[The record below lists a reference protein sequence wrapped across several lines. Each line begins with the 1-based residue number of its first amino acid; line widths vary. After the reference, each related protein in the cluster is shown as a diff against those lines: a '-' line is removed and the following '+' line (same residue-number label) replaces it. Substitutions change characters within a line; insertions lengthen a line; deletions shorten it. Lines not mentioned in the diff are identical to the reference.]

1 MEYKDYL
8 RAAKELNLKPIS
20 IDEFMSLAG
29 ALDMPDILKL
39 TSQMQAEKPLG
50 KDKWQNTQQVNTQE
64 QYQIDQAWSFHT
76 KKWSENGMDHLC
88 MYQSLN
94 QSNHN

>member
-50 KDKWQNTQQVNTQE
+50 KD
-64 QYQIDQAWSFHT
+64 
-76 KKWSENGMDHLC
+76 
-88 MYQSLN
+88 
-94 QSNHN
+94 